1 MIAAARF
8 QSVLWVAGAS
18 AAGILCYLVTQG
30 VAAER
35 AELARTERAIVSNQI
50 AIRDLETELGTRG
63 NLAQMERWNAQV
75 LALKAPE
82 ARQFVGDNVQL
93 ASLGMAEKPGM
104 EAKLVR
110 VAAEKPVA
118 PKLAEP
124 VVLASAEQA
133 SDGEPM
139 LRHATYMKPAPDAV
153 AGLEKV
159 AARRDGLID
168 SAALADI
175 NRIARTEGGNAK
187 Q

>member
-8 QSVLWVAGAS
+8 QSVLWVAAAS
-18 AAGILCYLVTQG
+18 TAGIVCYLVTQG

-35 AELARTERAIVSNQI
+35 AELTRTEHAIRANQV

-63 NLAQMERWNAQV
+63 SLAQMERWNAEV

-82 ARQFVGDNVQL
+82 ARQFIGDDVQL

-118 PKLAEP
+118 PKIVEP
-124 VVLASAEQA
+124 VVLASAEPV
-133 SDGEPM
+133 SDGAPM

-153 AGLEKV
+153 AGLEHKV
-159 AARRDGLID
+159 AARPRLLD
-168 SAALADI
+168 AAVLADI
-175 NRIARTEGGNAK
+175 NRIARTEGENAK